1 MKIKI
6 ALLFILLV
14 SISNASIVKVSRVID
29 GDTFETSEGE
39 KVRMIGIN
47 APEISDFYGEQA
59 KNYLIRLILNKKIEL
74 VSDNFSSDRD
84 RYGRLL
90 RYVKLEGVDINQ
102 KMIADGYAFAY
113 LKFNFSKS
121 TSYEAVQVKS
131 RELNQGIWGN
141 STGNVSNFQE
151 TIKDK
156 QGTQNSIPTKYYII
170 GTLVSSLIIFGIY
183 SAIKK

>member
-1 MKIKI
+1 MKTKI
-6 ALLFILLV
+6 TLLFILLV
-14 SISNASIVKVSRVID
+14 SICHASYVTVSRVID
-29 GDTFETSEGE
+29 GDTFETGNGE

-47 APEISDFYGEQA
+47 APEISDFYGEEA

-74 VSDNFSSDRD
+74 ISDNFSSDRD

-141 STGNVSNFQE
+141 SQE
-151 TIKDK
+151 ELKSSKIENKTVD
-156 QGTQNSIPTKYYII
+156 TKYPKKYYVVAF
-170 GTLVSSLIIFGIY
+170 LLILLLFLGLY
-183 SAIKK
+183 SVIKK